1 MDIDVLVKAPRGP
14 QVANRRGAFMS
25 HSPASYYQHADQA
38 GRYAPPRAQSAATV
52 SRHLHRAHGDYTL
65 MHGGRQIR
73 IGPVAFW
80 IVVGTLVIMGVWS
93 IATGTYFTFSNDV
106 LTRLIGRQAELQ
118 FAYEDRIAELRSQ
131 VDRITSRQLLDQ
143 EQFEQRLSALM
154 QRQTTLEARTSAL
167 SGDIAATGPMRPA
180 RIAPPVTV
188 PVEKPVRASPINDT
202 VIFVAPPDRE
212 ARLQSRDLPAN
223 ATRLADR
230 NGASGLDGILARVSN
245 ALDKVERRQSA
256 ALTDAEEQIDI
267 KARRI
272 RSVLTDLGVDI
283 DTTPTGSASGTGGPF
298 VPLKAPQSGASA
310 FERQLYRIN
319 FARAQ
324 VDQYNHTLITV
335 PVRKPVY
342 GEVDMSSPFGMR
354 MDPFLKGPAIHTGI
368 DLRGDKGDPVRV
380 TANGTVTIASWQ
392 GGYGN
397 MVEVDHGNGFATR
410 YGHMSKIDVK
420 VGQAVRIGQTLG
432 EIGSTG
438 RSTGPHLHYETR
450 IDGEPVDP
458 QKFLRAGLRLGNAM
472 LGNNI

>member
-1 MDIDVLVKAPRGP
+1 
-14 QVANRRGAFMS
+14 MS
-25 HSPASYYQHADQA
+25 YSYYQNADPA
-38 GRYAPPRAQSAATV
+38 CRYAHPRAQSAATV

-65 MHGGRQIR
+65 VHGGRQVR

-80 IVVGTLVIMGVWS
+80 IVVGTLVVMGVWS
-93 IATGTYFTFSNDV
+93 IATGTYFAFSNDV

-143 EQFEQRLSALM
+143 EQFEQKLSSLM
-154 QRQTTLEARTSAL
+154 QRQTMLESRTSAL
-167 SGDIAATGPMRPA
+167 SNDLSTTGSIRPA
-180 RIAPPVTV
+180 RIAPPVET
-188 PVEKPVRASPINDT
+188 PVNKPVRPSPINDT

-223 ATRLADR
+223 TTRLADR
-230 NGASGLDGILARVSN
+230 RNAGGLEGILAKVSFS
-245 ALDKVERRQSA
+245 LDKVERRQAA
-256 ALTDAEEQIDI
+256 ALTDLEEQIDI

-272 RSVLTDLGVDI
+272 RSVLTDLGVEI
-283 DTTPTGSASGTGGPF
+283 GAGSATGGPF
-298 VPLKAPQSGASA
+298 VPVKAPQSGASA
-310 FERQLYRIN
+310 FERQMYRIK

-324 VDQYNHTLITV
+324 VEQYNHTLIAV
-335 PVRKPVY
+335 PVRKPVF

-354 MDPFLKGPAIHTGI
+354 MDPFMKGPAIHTGI
-368 DLRGDKGDPVRV
+368 DLRGDTGDPVRA
-380 TANGTVTIASWQ
+380 TANGKVTIAGMN

-410 YGHMSKIDVK
+410 YGHMSKIEVK
-420 VGQAVRIGQTLG
+420 VGQQVRIGETIG
-432 EIGSTG
+432 RIGSTG

-450 IDGEPVDP
+450 IDGEAVDP
-458 QKFLRAGLRLGNAM
+458 QKFLRAGLRLGAGV

>member
-1 MDIDVLVKAPRGP
+1 MDIGVLVYSPSRARA
-14 QVANRRGAFMS
+14 ANRRGAFMS
-25 HSPASYYQHADQA
+25 HTPASYYQHADQA

-52 SRHLHRAHGDYTL
+52 SRHLHRTHGDYTL
-65 MHGGRQIR
+65 MHGGRQVR
-73 IGPVAFW
+73 VGPVAFW
-80 IVVGTLVIMGVWS
+80 IVVGTLVVMGVWS
-93 IATGTYFTFSNDV
+93 IATGTYFAFSNDV

-154 QRQTTLEARTSAL
+154 QRQTSLEARTSAL
-167 SGDIAATGPMRPA
+167 SGDVTTTGTIRPA
-180 RIAPPVTV
+180 RIAPPVAA
-188 PVEKPVRASPINDT
+188 PVDKPIKASPINDT

-212 ARLQSRDLPAN
+212 ARLQSRDLPASD
-223 ATRLADR
+223 TRLAER
-230 NGASGLDGILARVSN
+230 GSAGGLDGILARVSLS
-245 ALDKVERRQSA
+245 LDKVERRQSA
-256 ALTDAEEQIDI
+256 ALTDTEEQIDS

-272 RSVLTDLGVDI
+272 RSVLADLGVDT
-283 DTTPTGSASGTGGPF
+283 DAAPAGSATGGPF

-319 FARAQ
+319 FGRAQ
-324 VDQYNHTLITV
+324 IEQYNRTLIAV

-397 MVEVDHGNGFATR
+397 MVEVDHGNGFSTR

-420 VGQAVRIGQTLG
+420 VGQVVRIGQTLG

-458 QKFLRAGLRLGNAM
+458 QKFLRAGLRLGNV
-472 LGNNI
+472 

>member
-1 MDIDVLVKAPRGP
+1 
-14 QVANRRGAFMS
+14 MS
-25 HSPASYYQHADQA
+25 HSPASYYQHPVEAP
-38 GRYAPPRAQSAATV
+38 RYAQPRAQSAATV
-52 SRHLHRAHGDYTL
+52 SRHLHRAHGDYMLT
-65 MHGGRQIR
+65 HGGRQVR

-93 IATGTYFTFSNDV
+93 IATGTYFAFSNDV
-106 LTRLIGRQAELQ
+106 LTRLIGRQAALQ

-167 SGDIAATGPMRPA
+167 SGDIATTGSIRPA
-180 RIAPPVTV
+180 RIAPPVA
-188 PVEKPVRASPINDT
+188 PPAEKPVKASPINDT

-212 ARLQSRDLPAN
+212 ARLQSRELPAG

-230 NGASGLDGILARVSN
+230 NGAGGLDGILARVSFS
-245 ALDKVERRQSA
+245 LDKVERRQSA
-256 ALTDAEEQIDI
+256 ALTDVEEQIDT
-267 KARRI
+267 KARRM
-272 RSVLTDLGVDI
+272 RSVLADLGVDVEAAPAK
-283 DTTPTGSASGTGGPF
+283 TAMGGPF

-319 FARAQ
+319 YARAQ
-324 VDQYNHTLITV
+324 VDQYNHTLIAV

-342 GEVDMSSPFGMR
+342 GDVDMSSPFGMR
-354 MDPFLKGPAIHTGI
+354 MDPFMKGPAIHTGI

-420 VGQAVRIGQTLG
+420 VGQSVRIGQTLG

-458 QKFLRAGLRLGNAM
+458 QKFLRAGLRLGNV
-472 LGNNI
+472 